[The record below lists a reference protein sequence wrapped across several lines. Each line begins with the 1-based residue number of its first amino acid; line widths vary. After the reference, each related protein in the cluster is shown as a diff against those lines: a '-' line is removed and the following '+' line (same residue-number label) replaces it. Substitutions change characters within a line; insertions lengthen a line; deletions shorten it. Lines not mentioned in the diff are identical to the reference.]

1 MLKSAIVR
9 IVDFCTRYPWWVL
22 ALALILSAAS
32 AVYAARHFA
41 IKTDI
46 NELISK
52 QLPWTQ
58 RATEYMAAFPQ
69 REILAVVDAP
79 TPELVEQ
86 AATKLAEVLQ
96 GRPDVIRAVRQP
108 QSGSFFE
115 RNGLLFLSTEE
126 VARVTDGL
134 TRADALLETLAADPS
149 LRGTLD
155 ALSFGVMGVERK
167 ELKLDDMTRPMTL
180 AADTVE
186 DVVAGRPA
194 SFSWRVLASGKP
206 AQPGELRRF
215 IEVEPVLDF
224 SALQPGLAAT
234 NAIARTAADL
244 HFAENYRARVRQT
257 GLIPIDDDEFGTLKQ
272 NAGLNATASLLA
284 VLLILWLALRSFR
297 IIFAVAVSITIGLA
311 VSVAW
316 GLFLVGAFNLISVAF
331 FVLFVGLGIDFGI
344 QFSVRYRAERHDY
357 EDLPKALH
365 STAVKVGGP
374 LALAA
379 AATAVGFSSFLP
391 TAYRGLSELG
401 QIAGSGMIIAFI
413 SSITVLPALL
423 AILKPPGEPHSMGF
437 AWLAPADRFLQRHRI
452 AVVVLTVLVVV
463 LASPLLLFL
472 PFDFNP
478 LHLRSPKV
486 ESVATFLELRR
497 DPETGANSIE
507 IMTPNLAAADA
518 TAQRIANLPQVSRTM
533 TLQGLVPKDQDEKLK
548 LIRAAAAAIDASL
561 NPKETD
567 PPPTDQENVEALSS
581 TADTLTKVA
590 GNQQGPGADAARRLS
605 GLLSR
610 LAKSDPSAR
619 KRAETAVVE
628 PLRISLRQLRQELK
642 PERITVE
649 NIPRDLA
656 REWVTPDGHARVQ
669 VLPKGDPDNTE
680 VLRDFVTAVLAVQ
693 PDATGPAVSLFEA
706 GNTVVRAFVQAG
718 IFALSAIAVLLWITL
733 RRITDVLLTLVP
745 LLVAGVVTLE
755 LCVLIELP
763 LNFADIIALP
773 LLLGVGVAFK
783 IYYIMAWRQGKTA
796 LLQSSLTRAVI
807 FSALTTATAFG
818 SLWLSSHPGTSSMG
832 KLMAL
837 ALVCTMAAAVL
848 FQPALMGPP
857 RVKEET

>member
-9 IVDFCTRYPWWVL
+9 IVDFCTRHPWSVL
-22 ALALILSAAS
+22 ALTLVLSAGS
-32 AVYAARHFA
+32 AVYAVQHFA

-69 REILAVVDAP
+69 REILVVVDAP

-86 AATKLAEVLQ
+86 AATRLAEALQ
-96 GRPDVIRAVRQP
+96 GRSDLIRAVRQQ

-115 RNGLLFLSTEE
+115 RNGLLFLPADE
-126 VARVTDGL
+126 VQRITDGL
-134 TRADALLETLAADPS
+134 TRADALLETLAIDPS

-155 ALSFGVMGVERK
+155 ALSFGLTGVERK

-186 DVVAGRPA
+186 DVLAGRPA

-206 AQPGELRRF
+206 AEPRDLRRF
-215 IEVEPVLDF
+215 IEIEPVLDF
-224 SALQPGLAAT
+224 SALQPGHAAT
-234 NAIARTAADL
+234 SAIAQTAADL
-244 HFAENYRARVRQT
+244 HLAQDYRARVRQT

-272 NAGLNATASLLA
+272 NAELNATASLLA

-297 IIFAVAVSITIGLA
+297 IIFAVAVSITVGLA
-311 VSVAW
+311 VSAAW

-357 EDLPKALH
+357 EELPTALH
-365 STAVKVGGP
+365 SAALKAGGP

-423 AILKPPGEPHSMGF
+423 AILNPPGELHPMGF
-437 AWLAPADRFLQRHRI
+437 AWLAPVDRFLERHRVG
-452 AVVVLTVLVVV
+452 VVALTVLAVAA
-463 LASPLLLFL
+463 ASPLLFYL

-507 IMTPNLAAADA
+507 IMAPDLAAAD
-518 TAQRIANLPQVSRTM
+518 RIAARLANLPQVSRAM
-533 TLQGLVPKDQDEKLK
+533 TLQGLVPKDQDQKLK
-548 LIRAAAAAIDASL
+548 LIHGAATAIDAVL

-567 PPPTDQENVEALSS
+567 PPPTDQENIEALTG
-581 TADTLTKVA
+581 TADQLTKVA
-590 GNQQGPGADAARRLS
+590 GNHPGGGAEAARRLS

-610 LAKSDPSAR
+610 LAKADPAAR
-619 KRAETAVVE
+619 QATDRAVAE
-628 PLRISLRQLRQELK
+628 PLRISLDQLRQELK
-642 PERITVE
+642 PERVTIDT
-649 NIPRDLA
+649 IPRDLA
-656 REWVTPDGHARVQ
+656 REWVTPDGHARIQ

-680 VLRDFVTAVLAVQ
+680 VLREFVTSVLAVE
-693 PDATGPAVSLFEA
+693 PSATGPAVSLYEA
-706 GNTVVRAFVQAG
+706 GNTVVHAFILAG
-718 IFALSAIAVLLWITL
+718 VFALSAIAILLWITL

>member
-69 REILAVVDAP
+69 REVLVVVDAP

-86 AATKLAEVLQ
+86 AATKLGETLQ
-96 GRPDVIRAVRQP
+96 DRHDHIRAVRQL

-126 VARVTDGL
+126 VTRVTDGL

-180 AADTVE
+180 AADTAE
-186 DVVAGRPA
+186 DVLAGRPA

-206 AQPGELRRF
+206 AQPRDLRRL
-215 IEVEPVLDF
+215 IEVDPVLDF

-244 HFAENYRARVRQT
+244 HLAENYRARVRQT
-257 GLIPIDDDEFGTLKQ
+257 GLVPIDDDEFGTLKQ

-297 IIFAVAVSITIGLA
+297 IIFAVAVSITVGLA

-357 EDLPKALH
+357 DELPKALH
-365 STAVKVGGP
+365 STAVKAGGP

-423 AILKPPGEPHSMGF
+423 AILKPPGEPHPMGF
-437 AWLAPADRFLQRHRI
+437 AWLAPADAFLQRHRI

-497 DPETGANSIE
+497 DPETGANSVE

-642 PERITVE
+642 PERITIE

-656 REWVTPDGHARVQ
+656 REWVTPDGRARVQ

-680 VLRDFVTAVLAVQ
+680 VLRDFVTAILAVE

-706 GNTVVRAFVQAG
+706 GNTVVEAFVQAG

>member
-1 MLKSAIVR
+1 
-9 IVDFCTRYPWWVL
+9 
-22 ALALILSAAS
+22 
-32 AVYAARHFA
+32 
-41 IKTDI
+41 
-46 NELISK
+46 
-52 QLPWTQ
+52 
-58 RATEYMAAFPQ
+58 
-69 REILAVVDAP
+69 
-79 TPELVEQ
+79 
-86 AATKLAEVLQ
+86 
-96 GRPDVIRAVRQP
+96 
-108 QSGSFFE
+108 
-115 RNGLLFLSTEE
+115 
-126 VARVTDGL
+126 
-134 TRADALLETLAADPS
+134 
-149 LRGTLD
+149 
-155 ALSFGVMGVERK
+155 MGVERK

-180 AADTVE
+180 AADTLE
-186 DVVAGRPA
+186 DVLAGRPA
-194 SFSWRVLASGKP
+194 SFSWRVLAGGKP
-206 AQPGELRRF
+206 AEPRDLRRF
-215 IEVEPVLDF
+215 VEVEPVLDF
-224 SALQPGLAAT
+224 SALQPGHLAT
-234 NAIARTAADL
+234 NAIVQTAADL
-244 HFAENYRARVRQT
+244 HLAQGYLARVRQT
-257 GLIPIDDDEFGTLKQ
+257 GLVPIGDDEFGTLKQ
-272 NAGLNATASLLA
+272 NAGLNATVSLLA

-297 IIFAVAVSITIGLA
+297 IIFAVAVSITVGLA
-311 VSVAW
+311 VSAAW
-316 GLFLVGAFNLISVAF
+316 GLFLVGALNLISVAF
-331 FVLFVGLGIDFGI
+331 FVLFVGLGVDFGI

-357 EDLPKALH
+357 EDLPTALH
-365 STAVKVGGP
+365 SSAVKAGGP

-401 QIAGSGMIIAFI
+401 QIAGSGMIIAFL

-423 AILKPPGEPHSMGF
+423 AILKPPGELHAMGF
-437 AWLAPADRFLQRHRI
+437 SALAPADRFLERHRI
-452 AVVVLTVLVVV
+452 AVVVLTVLAVAS
-463 LASPLLLFL
+463 ASPLLLFL

-478 LHLRSPKV
+478 LHLRNPKV

-497 DPETGANSIE
+497 DPQTGANAVE
-507 IMTPNLAAADA
+507 IMAPNLPAAEA
-518 TAQRIANLPQVSRTM
+518 IAERLASVPQVSRTM
-533 TLQGLVPKDQDEKLK
+533 TLQDLVPKNQDEKRK
-548 LIRAAAAAIDASL
+548 LIATAAAAIDPSL

-610 LAKSDPSAR
+610 LAKSEPAAR
-619 KRAETAVVE
+619 KQAETAVVD
-628 PLRISLRQLRQELK
+628 PLRISLDQLRQELK
-642 PERITVE
+642 PERVTAE
-649 NIPRDLA
+649 SIPPDLA
-656 REWVTPDGHARVQ
+656 REWIAPDGHARVQ

-680 VLRDFVTAVLAVQ
+680 VLREFVTAVLAVE
-693 PDATGPAVSLFEA
+693 PNATGPAVALFEA
-706 GNTVVRAFVQAG
+706 GHTVVRAFIQAG

-755 LCVLIELP
+755 LCVVFGLP

-818 SLWLSSHPGTSSMG
+818 SLWLSNHPGTSSMG

-857 RVKEET
+857 RVKEEI